1 MLPFAAGADYWPLAL
16 GTLCFF
22 VSDMMVAKS
31 ELSGLDPKWQKPIML
46 LYWGALYLISWAFWL
61 I

>member
-1 MLPFAAGADYWPLAL
+1 MAAGRRDSPAPGLKK
-16 GTLCFF
+16 
-22 VSDMMVAKS
+22 AKS